1 MATTTIDAAKCTK
14 CGKLVYPS
22 HFYCPQCGATQ
33 FEPVP
38 IQGEGTLL
46 TFTRVY
52 TLSLD
57 YEQMYLTLGIVQ
69 LDMGV
74 RATGQLDIAEPEM
87 GMRVK
92 ASVGQ
97 VREIDGRPVNG
108 LHFSAA

>member
-1 MATTTIDAAKCTK
+1 
-14 CGKLVYPS
+14 
-22 HFYCPQCGATQ
+22 
-33 FEPVP
+33 
-38 IQGEGTLL
+38 
-46 TFTRVY
+46 
-52 TLSLD
+52 
-57 YEQMYLTLGIVQ
+57 MYLTLGIVQ